1 LRVVLLVLRRLYYT
15 ARVSRLFEGTVIA
28 RWLRDALCVTA
39 VVCVAPELVAGGRY
53 STA

>member
-1 LRVVLLVLRRLYYT
+1 LLLRRLYY
-15 ARVSRLFEGTVIA
+15 AVRGNRVLEGTPIT